1 MLVAL
6 LSVPGANPMERS
18 FKKEVAALR
27 LGAGE
32 IFRGEGI
39 LAVTKALLQSGV
51 SYVGGYQGAP
61 VSHLL
66 DVMVDAEDLL
76 ADLGVHVETA
86 TNEAA
91 AAAMLGASVNY
102 PLRGA
107 VTWKSIVGTNVAADA
122 LSNLASSGVIGGAL
136 IVLGEDY
143 GEGSSV
149 IQERSYAYAMKSS
162 IWLLDPRPDLPTI
175 VRMVEY
181 GFELSE
187 ASHAPVMLDLRVRAC
202 HLTGEFVAQ
211 DNKRGVYSSQHRL
224 HGPPRFEYGHLAH
237 PPAIFTQ
244 ERLKI
249 EERLPAAQKFIRQ
262 HKLNEAIPGAC
273 DDIGI
278 IVLGGLT
285 NGLLRALARLDLAD
299 LYGACRIPIYVLN
312 VAYPLVP
319 EEVKDFCGKKRAVL
333 VVEEGS
339 PDYVEQQINVALRGA
354 GNETRVLGKG
364 CLPRSGDYNS
374 EALLRGIAAFLSQ
387 THPAGIDAEAVC
399 ARVEKILAHKPAVTA
414 AVGDIPA
421 RPPNFCTGCPER
433 PVFAAIKLAQ
443 RDIGPTHISA
453 DIGCHSFATFAP
465 FSLGNSILGYG
476 MSLASAAAVGPNMDK
491 RPIAVMGDGGFW
503 HNGLITGVAS
513 NMFNK
518 GDGVLIVMQN
528 GYASATGQQYLPS
541 SKANRSGTPT
551 GISIERTVR
560 SLGVKWLRTVRTY
573 SVSKMVDTLKEAMR
587 TAERGLKVIIA
598 DGECMLARQRRL
610 RVENAERLKRGE
622 RVVTTRYGVDDD
634 ICTGDHSCI
643 RLSGCPSLTVKPN
656 PDPLRSDPVAAVI
669 ESCVGCGL
677 CGEVAHAAVLCPSFY
692 RADVVSNPTWWDRI
706 IHKVRSSVIGWL
718 GGSSSPSP
726 ETEHVSVVE
735 VRETNENFPQGGE
748 GGVRGLGPLDD
759 ARGPSPQPSLHRE
772 EGARIS
778 EPQGGAAAVRPLTI
792 LIAALGGE
800 GGGVLTDWIVAAAT
814 SQGFPVQS
822 TSIPGVAQRTGATTY
837 HIELVPTPAP
847 TLPSPA
853 SGGGFI
859 DFPSPANGGGL
870 VRGHRPILALAPGVG
885 DVDLVVAS
893 ELMEAG
899 RAVAGGFVTPDRTM
913 MIAST
918 SRSYLVVE
926 KMAMGDGRYDQ
937 QRLVAAVE
945 KNSKKTLLL
954 DLEAIARESGA
965 MVNAVILGAVAGA
978 GALPIPAE
986 AFEAAIRADG
996 KAIEANLRGFRAGFA
1011 AARKGVHAPANPLKH
1026 YHAPAASLAE
1036 LESEIERMP
1045 GMPEPARVFA
1055 TEGVR
1060 RLAAYQDLAYAR
1072 LYVERLAPIRD
1083 AAARADAGGHLLA
1096 ETARHLAV
1104 RMSYEDVI
1112 RVAQAK
1118 IDPARLPRI
1127 AAQMGVEQDQPFTVT
1142 EFLKPGVEELCSVL
1156 PPGLARRIVARAERH
1171 SWLGRMHWG
1180 MKVNSASIS
1189 GFLRFF
1195 MLAKLRRLR
1204 RKTFRFQEE
1213 QRAIEGWLRL
1223 IAEAAPLSAELATEI
1238 AECARLIKGYGDTH
1252 KRGTANYRLIETE
1265 LMRPALSG
1273 SMSPRRAADAIANAR
1288 TAALLDPE
1296 GEVLARC
1303 LAEIASQSNRRI
1315 AAE

>member
-1 MLVAL
+1 
-6 LSVPGANPMERS
+6 MERS
-18 FKKEVAALR
+18 FKKEVDALR
-27 LGAGE
+27 LGDGE
-32 IFRGEGI
+32 VFRGEGI

-66 DVMVDAEDLL
+66 DVMVDAGDLL
-76 ADLGVHVETA
+76 ADLGVHVETC

-91 AAAMLGASVNY
+91 AAAMLGASINY

-122 LSNLASSGVIGGAL
+122 LSNLASPGVIGGAL

-143 GEGSSV
+143 GEGASV

-162 IWLLDPRPDLPTI
+162 MWLLDPRPDLPTI
-175 VRMVEY
+175 VRMVEQ
-181 GFELSE
+181 GFDLSE

-202 HLTGEFVAQ
+202 HVTGEFTAK
-211 DNKRGVYSSQHRL
+211 NNRSGAYSGRHRL
-224 HGPPRFEYGHLAH
+224 NGPPRFEYGRLAH
-237 PPAIFTQ
+237 PPVIFTQ

-249 EERLPAAQKFIRQ
+249 EQRLPAAQKFIRER
-262 HKLNEAIPGAC
+262 KLNEVIAGVC
-273 DDIGI
+273 DDVGI

-285 NGLLRALARLDLAD
+285 NSLIRALARLDLAD
-299 LYGACRIPIYVLN
+299 LYGASRIPIYVLN

-319 EEVKDFCGKKRAVL
+319 DEVKDFCATKRAVM

-339 PDYVEQQINVALRGA
+339 PDYVEQQINVILRA
-354 GNETRVLGKG
+354 ADIQTRVFGKG
-364 CLPRSGDYNS
+364 CLPRSGDYTS
-374 EALLRGIAAFLSQ
+374 EVLLRGIAAFLSE
-387 THPAGIDAEAVC
+387 TRPAGIDAKAAA
-399 ARVEKILAHKPAVTA
+399 ARVKEMLAHKPSVVE
-414 AVGDIPA
+414 AVGDIPP

-433 PVFAAIKLAQ
+433 PVFAAIKLTQ
-443 RDIGPTHISA
+443 REIGPTHISA

-476 MSLASAAAVGPNMDK
+476 MSLASAAAVGPNMEK

-513 NMFNK
+513 NVFNN

-551 GISIERTVR
+551 GISIEKALR

-573 SVSKMVDTLKEAMR
+573 SVAKMVATLTEAMR

-610 RVENAERLKRGE
+610 RVENAEKLKNGE
-622 RVVTTRYGVDDD
+622 RLVTTRFGVDDE

-656 PDPLRSDPVAAVI
+656 PDPLRTDPVATVI

-692 RADVVSNPTWWDRI
+692 RADVISNPSWWDRAL
-706 IHKVRSSVIGWL
+706 HKVRSTVIGRL
-718 GGSSSPSP
+718 SGA
-726 ETEHVSVVE
+726 
-735 VRETNENFPQGGE
+735 REQVPAPQASAGPPFPGPQGE
-748 GGVRGLGPLDD
+748 
-759 ARGPSPQPSLHRE
+759 RE
-772 EGARIS
+772 E
-778 EPQGGAAAVRPLTI
+778 AAPAASDQRGSTRPLTI

-800 GGGVLTDWIVAAAT
+800 GGGVLTDWIVAAAA
-814 SQGFPVQS
+814 SQNFPVQS

-837 HIELVPTPAP
+837 HIELVPKAFAP
-847 TLPSPA
+847 TDS
-853 SGGGFI
+853 
-859 DFPSPANGGGL
+859 
-870 VRGHRPILALAPGVG
+870 RRPILALAPGVG

-899 RAVAGGFVTPDRTM
+899 RAVTSGFVTPDRTTT
-913 MIAST
+913 IAST

-926 KMAMGDGRYDQ
+926 KMAMGDGRYDPE
-937 QRLVAAVE
+937 RLVQAVK
-945 KNSKKTLLL
+945 KNSQSSLLL
-954 DLEAIARESGA
+954 DLEAIARQSGA
-965 MVNAVILGAVAGA
+965 MINAVMLGIIAGSS
-978 GALPIPAE
+978 ALPIPAE
-986 AFEAAIRADG
+986 AFEAAIQADG
-996 KAIEANLRGFRAGFA
+996 KAVESNLRGFRAGLA
-1011 AARKGVHAPANPLKH
+1011 AAQNGASLHSLPGKRTHAPLG
-1026 YHAPAASLAE
+1026 SLAD
-1036 LESEIERMP
+1036 LEREIERLP
-1045 GMPEPARVFA
+1045 APARTFM
-1055 TEGVR
+1055 TEGTR

-1072 LYVERLAPIRD
+1072 LYLDRLTAIRE
-1083 AAARADAGGHLLA
+1083 ADDKAGADGRLLA

-1118 IDPARLPRI
+1118 IDPARLARI
-1127 AAQMGVEQDQPFTVT
+1127 AVEMKIKPDQPFTVT
-1142 EFLKPGVEELCSVL
+1142 EFLKPGIEEFCSVL
-1156 PPGLARRIVARAERH
+1156 PPWLATRILAVGERHRWLARA
-1171 SWLGRMHWG
+1171 HWG
-1180 MKVNSASIS
+1180 MQVNTASIF
-1189 GFLRFF
+1189 GYLRVYL
-1195 MLAKLRRLR
+1195 LAKLRD
-1204 RKTFRFQEE
+1204 FRPRTYRYQEE
-1213 QRAIEGWLRL
+1213 QHAIETWLRL
-1223 IAEAAPLSAELATEI
+1223 IAQAAPLSADLAIEI

-1252 KRGTANYRLIETE
+1252 KRGSGNYRLIEKE
-1265 LMRPALSG
+1265 LILPALAG
-1273 SMSPRRAADAIANAR
+1273 AMPPHQAAEAIANAR
-1288 TAALLDPE
+1288 TAALLDPD
-1296 GEVLARC
+1296 GEALTKC
-1303 LAEIASQSNRRI
+1303 LAEIQTQFARSI

>member
-1 MLVAL
+1 
-6 LSVPGANPMERS
+6 MERS
-18 FKKEVAALR
+18 FKKEVDALR
-27 LGAGE
+27 LGDGE
-32 IFRGEGI
+32 TFRGEGI

-76 ADLGVHVETA
+76 ADLGVHVETC

-91 AAAMLGASVNY
+91 AAAMLGASINY

-122 LSNLASSGVIGGAL
+122 LSNLASPGVIGGAL
-136 IVLGEDY
+136 IVLGEDF
-143 GEGSSV
+143 GEGASV

-175 VRMVEY
+175 VDMVEK

-202 HLTGEFVAQ
+202 HVTGEFTAKN
-211 DNKRGVYSSQHRL
+211 NKRGAYSGQHRL
-224 HGPPRFEYGHLAH
+224 AGPPRFEYGRLAH
-237 PPAIFTQ
+237 PPVIFTQ
-244 ERLKI
+244 ERLKV
-249 EERLPAAQKFIRQ
+249 EERLPAAQKFIREQ
-262 HKLNEAIPGAC
+262 KLNEVIPGEASE
-273 DDIGI
+273 IGI

-285 NGLLRALARLDLAD
+285 NNLLRALARLDLAD
-299 LYGACRIPIYVLN
+299 LYGTSRIPIYVLN

-319 EEVKDFCGKKRAVL
+319 NEVKDFCVGKRAVL

-339 PDYVEQQINVALRGA
+339 PEYVEQQINMILRGSDIA
-354 GNETRVLGKG
+354 TRVLGKG
-364 CLPRSGDYNS
+364 CLARSGDYNS
-374 EALLRGIAAFLSQ
+374 EAMLRGITAFLSQ
-387 THPAGIDAEAVC
+387 THPAGVDAEAVA
-399 ARVEKILAHKPAVTA
+399 ARAEEFLAHKPAAVA
-414 AVGDIPA
+414 ATGDIPA

-433 PVFAAIKLAQ
+433 PVFAAIKLVQ
-443 RDIGPTHISA
+443 REIGPTHISA

-476 MSLASAAAVGPNMDK
+476 MSLASAAAVGPNMAN
-491 RPIAVMGDGGFW
+491 RPISIMGDGGFW

-541 SKANRSGTPT
+541 SAANRSGTPT
-551 GISIERTVR
+551 GITIEKTLR
-560 SLGVKWLRTVRTY
+560 SLGVTWLRTVHTY
-573 SVSKMVDTLKEAMR
+573 GVAKMVKTLKEAMR
-587 TAERGLKVIIA
+587 TAEHGLKVIIA
-598 DGECMLARQRRL
+598 DGECMLARQRRI
-610 RVENAERLKRGE
+610 RAADADKLKRGE
-622 RVVTTRYGVDDD
+622 RVVKTRFGVDDE

-656 PDPLRSDPVAAVI
+656 PDPLRTDPVATVI

-692 RADVVSNPTWWDRI
+692 RTDVISNPNWWDRI
-706 IHKVRSSVIGWL
+706 LFGFRRAVITTL
-718 GGSSSPSP
+718 GGGTTSPSP
-726 ETEHVSVVE
+726 QRGEGE
-735 VRETNENFPQGGE
+735 VRE
-748 GGVRGLGPLDD
+748 LGPIGDSPKD
-759 ARGPSPQPSLHRE
+759 SRTPSPQPSPLWG
-772 EGARIS
+772 EGARLAQPES
-778 EPQGGAAAVRPLTI
+778 SVRPLTV

-800 GGGVLTDWIVAAAT
+800 GGGVLTDWIVAAAE
-814 SQGFPVQS
+814 SQNFPVQS

-837 HIELVPTPAP
+837 HIELVPKAV
-847 TLPSPA
+847 SK
-853 SGGGFI
+853 S
-859 DFPSPANGGGL
+859 DK
-870 VRGHRPILALAPGVG
+870 RRPILALAPGIG

-899 RAVAGGFVTPDRTM
+899 RAIAGGFVTPNRTAT
-913 MIAST
+913 IAST
-918 SRSYLVVE
+918 SRSYMVVE

-937 QRLVAAVE
+937 QRLIQSVE
-945 KNSKKTLLL
+945 KNSKSTLLL
-954 DLEAIARESGA
+954 DLEAIAREAGA
-965 MVNAVILGAVAGA
+965 MINAVMLGAIAGA

-996 KAIEANLRGFRAGFA
+996 KAVDANLRGFRAGFE
-1011 AARKGVHAPANPLKH
+1011 AARGGSHLRSDPTKRH
-1026 YHAPAASLAE
+1026 HAPAASLAD
-1036 LESEIERMP
+1036 LESEIAP
-1045 GMPEPARVFA
+1045 MPEAARAFM

-1072 LYVERLAPIRD
+1072 LYLDRLGPIRD
-1083 AAARADAGGHLLA
+1083 ADAKAGADGQLLA

-1118 IDPARLPRI
+1118 IDPARFARI
-1127 AAQMGVEQDQPFTVT
+1127 AAEMGIKPDQPFAVT
-1142 EFLKPGVEELCSVL
+1142 EFLKPGVEEFCSIL
-1156 PPGLARRIVARAERH
+1156 PPWLARPILAFAERH
-1171 SWLGRMHWG
+1171 AKFAAAHWG
-1180 MKVNSASIS
+1180 MEINTASLS
-1189 GFLRFF
+1189 GFLRFYI
-1195 MLAKLRRLR
+1195 LAKLRR
-1204 RKTFRFQEE
+1204 FRPRTWRYREE
-1213 QRAIEGWLRL
+1213 QRDIGNWLKL
-1223 IAEAAPLSAELATEI
+1223 ILRAAPLSTELAIEI

-1252 KRGTANYRLIETE
+1252 KRGSDNYRVIVAQVIE
-1265 LMRPALSG
+1265 PALAGQISV
-1273 SMSPRRAADAIANAR
+1273 RQAADAIASAR

-1296 GEVLARC
+1296 GEGLAKC
-1303 LAEIASQSNRRI
+1303 LAALASPPAHAI

>member
-1 MLVAL
+1 
-6 LSVPGANPMERS
+6 MERS

-66 DVMVDAEDLL
+66 DVMVDADELL
-76 ADLGVHVETA
+76 TDLGVHVETC

-91 AAAMLGASVNY
+91 AAAMLGASINY

-122 LSNLASSGVIGGAL
+122 LSNLASPGVIGGAL

-143 GEGSSV
+143 GEGASV

-162 IWLLDPRPDLPTI
+162 IWLVDPRPDLPTI
-175 VRMVEY
+175 VQMVEK

-202 HLTGEFVAQ
+202 HVTGEFVAK
-211 DNKRGVYSSQHRL
+211 DNKRGAYSGRHRL
-224 HGPPRFEYGHLAH
+224 AGPPKFDYARLAH
-237 PPAIFTQ
+237 PPVIFTQ

-249 EERLPAAQKFIRQ
+249 EQRLPAAQTFIREQ
-262 HKLNEAIPGAC
+262 KLNELIPGEL

-278 IVLGGLT
+278 VTLGGLT
-285 NGLLRALARLDLAD
+285 NGLLRALARLDLAGLD
-299 LYGACRIPIYVLN
+299 GASRIPIYVLN

-319 EEVKDFCGKKRAVL
+319 AEVKEFCAGKRAIL

-339 PDYVEQQINVALRGA
+339 PDYVEQQINVSLRTA
-354 GNETRVLGKG
+354 GSATRVHGKD
-364 CLPRSGDYNS
+364 CLTRAGDYTS
-374 EALLRGIAAFLSQ
+374 EVFLLGIPAFLTQAAPASLDSAAIAARAQ
-387 THPAGIDAEAVC
+387 E
-399 ARVEKILAHKPAVTA
+399 ILAHKPAALATL
-414 AVGDIPA
+414 GDIPP

-443 RDIGPTHISA
+443 REIGPTHISA

-476 MSLASAAAVGPNMDK
+476 MSLASAAAVAPNMEK

-541 SKANRSGTPT
+541 SKGNRSGAPT
-551 GISIERTVR
+551 GISIENAVR
-560 SLGVKWLRTVRTY
+560 SLGVTWLRTVRTY
-573 SVSKMVDTLKEAMR
+573 SVAKMVETLKEAMR
-587 TAERGLKVIIA
+587 TAEHGLKVIIA
-598 DGECMLARQRRL
+598 DGECMLARQRRI
-610 RVENAERLKRGE
+610 RAEDAQKLERGE
-622 RVVTTRYGVDDD
+622 RVVKTRFGVDDE

-656 PDPLRSDPVAAVI
+656 PDPLRTDPVATVI

-692 RADVVSNPTWWDRI
+692 RADIVSNPNWWDRVLQ
-706 IHKVRSSVIGWL
+706 KFRRAVIARL
-718 GGSSSPSP
+718 GGAPAEAVATPSGASRP
-726 ETEHVSVVE
+726 PALSGAQSEQSH
-735 VRETNENFPQGGE
+735 
-748 GGVRGLGPLDD
+748 
-759 ARGPSPQPSLHRE
+759 ARS
-772 EGARIS
+772 
-778 EPQGGAAAVRPLTI
+778 AAKPVQTDLRPLTI

-800 GGGVLTDWIVAAAT
+800 GGGVLTDWIVAAAE
-814 SQGFPVQS
+814 SQNFPVQS

-837 HIELVPTPAP
+837 HIEMVPAP
-847 TLPSPA
+847 A
-853 SGGGFI
+853 S
-859 DFPSPANGGGL
+859 NG
-870 VRGHRPILALAPGVG
+870 RRRPVLGLAPGIG

-899 RAVAGGFVTPDRTM
+899 RAVGGGYVTPERTM
-913 MIAST
+913 TIASL
-918 SRSYLVVE
+918 SRSYLVTE
-926 KMAMGDGRYDQ
+926 RMAMGDGRYDQ
-937 QRLVAAVE
+937 AKLIAAVE
-945 KNSKKTLLL
+945 KNSKQSLLL
-954 DLEAIARESGA
+954 DLEAIAREAGA
-965 MVNAVILGAVAGA
+965 MINAVMLGAIAGA

-996 KAIEANLRGFRAGFA
+996 KAVDANLRGFRAGFA
-1011 AARKGVHAPANPLKH
+1011 AAQGGSRLAPEPPKRPQPVSQALS
-1026 YHAPAASLAE
+1026 A
-1036 LESEIERMP
+1036 LESEIGLMP
-1045 GMPEPARVFA
+1045 DAARAFM

-1060 RLAAYQDLAYAR
+1060 RLANYQDAGYAR
-1072 LYVERLAPIRD
+1072 LYLDRLEPIRE
-1083 AAARADAGGHLLA
+1083 ADAKAGAHGKLLA

-1112 RVAQAK
+1112 RVAQVK
-1118 IDPARLPRI
+1118 IDPARFARI
-1127 AAQMGVEQDQPFTVT
+1127 ESGMALKDVQAFGVT
-1142 EFLKPGVEELCSVL
+1142 EFLKPGVEEFCSVL
-1156 PPGLARRIVARAERH
+1156 PPWLAKPILHLAQRYPAFGRA
-1171 SWLGRMHWG
+1171 HWG
-1180 MKVNSASIS
+1180 MEINTASIS
-1189 GFLRFF
+1189 GYLRFF
-1195 MLAKLRRLR
+1195 MLAKLRGYRP
-1204 RKTFRFQEE
+1204 KTFRYQEE
-1213 QRAIEGWLRL
+1213 QRAIEAWLHM
-1223 IAEAAPLSAELATEI
+1223 IAQAAPLSADLALEI

-1252 KRGTANYRLIETE
+1252 KRGTANYRLIERE
-1265 LMRPALSG
+1265 LIIPALAG
-1273 SMSPRRAADAIANAR
+1273 SLPPHQAAEALANAR

-1296 GEVLARC
+1296 GEALAKC
-1303 LAEIASQSNRRI
+1303 LADFEAQTDRRV

>member
-1 MLVAL
+1 
-6 LSVPGANPMERS
+6 MERS
-18 FKKEVAALR
+18 FKKEVDALR
-27 LGAGE
+27 LGDGE
-32 IFRGEGI
+32 TFRGEGI

-76 ADLGVHVETA
+76 EELGVHVETC

-91 AAAMLGASVNY
+91 AAAMLGASINY

-122 LSNLASSGVIGGAL
+122 LSNLASPGVIGGAL

-143 GEGSSV
+143 GEGASV

-175 VRMVEY
+175 VDMVEK

-187 ASHAPVMLDLRVRAC
+187 VSHAPVMLDLRVRAC
-202 HLTGEFVAQ
+202 HVTGEFIAKT
-211 DNKRGVYSSQHRL
+211 NKRGVYSGQHRL
-224 HGPPRFEYGHLAH
+224 SGPPKFEYGRLAH
-237 PPAIFTQ
+237 PPVIFTQ

-249 EERLPAAQKFIRQ
+249 EQRLPAAQKFIRD
-262 HKLNEAIPGAC
+262 HKLNEVIPGAVGE
-273 DDIGI
+273 IGL

-285 NGLLRALARLDLAD
+285 NSLLRALARFDLAD
-299 LYGACRIPIYVLN
+299 LYGASRIPIYVLN

-319 EEVKDFCGKKRAVL
+319 EEVKDFCIGKRAVL

-339 PDYVEQQINVALRGA
+339 PDYVEQQINVILRNA
-354 GNETRVLGKG
+354 DIATRVHGKD
-364 CLPRSGDYNS
+364 CLARSGDYNS
-374 EALLRGIAAFLSQ
+374 EALIRGLAAFL
-387 THPAGIDAEAVC
+387 TKTNPAGIDADAIGKRAE
-399 ARVEKILAHKPAVTA
+399 EFLAHKPGVLADA
-414 AVGDIPA
+414 GDIPP

-433 PVFAAIKLAQ
+433 PVFAAIKLTQ
-443 RDIGPTHISA
+443 REIGPTHISA

-476 MSLASAAAVGPNMDK
+476 MSLASAAAVGPNME
-491 RPIAVMGDGGFW
+491 RRSISIMGDGGFW

-541 SKANRSGTPT
+541 SAANRSGTPT
-551 GISIERTVR
+551 GITIEKTLR
-560 SLGVKWLRTVRTY
+560 SLGVTWLRTVRTY
-573 SVSKMVDTLKEAMR
+573 SVGKMVETLKEAMR

-598 DGECMLARQRRL
+598 DGECMLARQRRI
-610 RVENAERLKRGE
+610 RAEDADKLKRGE
-622 RVVTTRYGVDDD
+622 RVVKTRFGVDDE

-656 PDPLRSDPVAAVI
+656 PDPLRTDPVATVI

-692 RADVVSNPTWWDRI
+692 RADVVSNPSWWDRTLF
-706 IHKVRSSVIGWL
+706 RMRRAVITALRGT
-718 GGSSSPSP
+718 SSPP
-726 ETEHVSVVE
+726 
-735 VRETNENFPQGGE
+735 PQWGE
-748 GGVRGLGPLDD
+748 GRASGLGPLGDSSD
-759 ARGPSPQPSLHRE
+759 SRTPSPQPSPLRG
-772 EGARIS
+772 EGARLS
-778 EPQGGAAAVRPLTI
+778 APQGDVRPLTV

-800 GGGVLTDWIVAAAT
+800 GGGVLTDWIVAAAA
-814 SQGFPVQS
+814 SQNFPVQS

-837 HIELVPTPAP
+837 HIEMVPKAFAAGNT
-847 TLPSPA
+847 
-853 SGGGFI
+853 
-859 DFPSPANGGGL
+859 
-870 VRGHRPILALAPGVG
+870 RRPILALAPGVG

-899 RAVAGGFVTPDRTM
+899 RAIASGFVTPDRTTT
-913 MIAST
+913 IAST

-926 KMAMGDGRYDQ
+926 KVAMADGRYDQ
-937 QRLVAAVE
+937 QKLLQSVE
-945 KNSKKTLLL
+945 KNSKSTLLL
-954 DLEAIARESGA
+954 DLEAVARETGA
-965 MVNAVILGAVAGA
+965 MINAVMLGAIAGA
-978 GALPIPAE
+978 GALPIPAD

-996 KAIEANLRGFRAGFA
+996 KAVEVNLRGFRAGFD
-1011 AARKGVHAPANPLKH
+1011 AARGGPHLRANPIKRHRAAL
-1026 YHAPAASLAE
+1026 ASLAD
-1036 LESEIERMP
+1036 LEKEIAP
-1045 GMPEPARVFA
+1045 MPEAARAFM

-1072 LYVERLAPIRD
+1072 LYLDRLGPIRE
-1083 AAARADAGGHLLA
+1083 ADAKAGADGRLLA

-1118 IDPARLPRI
+1118 IDPERFARI
-1127 AAQMGVEQDQPFTVT
+1127 AQQMGIKSDQPFALT
-1142 EFLKPGVEELCSVL
+1142 EFLKPGVEEFCSVL
-1156 PPGLARRIVARAERH
+1156 PPWLAKRILALAERH
-1171 SWLGRMHWG
+1171 EKLARAHWG
-1180 MKVNSASIS
+1180 MEINTASVS
-1189 GFLRFF
+1189 GFLRFSI
-1195 MLAKLRRLR
+1195 LAKLRR
-1204 RKTFRFQEE
+1204 FRPRSFRYQEE
-1213 QRAIEGWLRL
+1213 QREIENWLRL
-1223 IAEAAPLSAELATEI
+1223 IARAAPLSAELAVEI

-1252 KRGTANYRLIETE
+1252 KRGSDNYRVIVSQVIE
-1265 LMRPALSG
+1265 PALAG
-1273 SMSPRRAADAIANAR
+1273 QIPLRQATDAIASAR

-1296 GEVLARC
+1296 GEALAKC
-1303 LAEIASQSNRRI
+1303 LSTIETQSSQRI

>member
-1 MLVAL
+1 
-6 LSVPGANPMERS
+6 MERS
-18 FKKEVAALR
+18 FKKEVDALR
-27 LGAGE
+27 LGDGE
-32 IFRGEGI
+32 VFRGEGI

-66 DVMVDAEDLL
+66 DVMVDAQDLL
-76 ADLGVHVETA
+76 ADLGVHLETC

-91 AAAMLGASVNY
+91 AAAMLGASINY

-122 LSNLASSGVIGGAL
+122 LSNLASPGVIGGAL

-143 GEGSSV
+143 GEGASV
-149 IQERSYAYAMKSS
+149 IQERSYAYALKSS
-162 IWLLDPRPDLPTI
+162 MWLLDPRPDLPTI
-175 VRMVEY
+175 VRMVEQA
-181 GFELSE
+181 FELSE

-202 HLTGEFVAQ
+202 HVTGEFTAK
-211 DNKRGVYSSQHRL
+211 DNKRGTYSGRHRL
-224 HGPPRFEYGHLAH
+224 AGPPRFEYGRLAH
-237 PPAIFTQ
+237 PPVIFTQ

-249 EERLPAAQKFIRQ
+249 EERLPAAQKFIRE
-262 HKLNEAIPGAC
+262 HKLNEVIAGAC
-273 DDIGI
+273 NDVGI

-285 NGLLRALARLDLAD
+285 NSLIRALARLDLAD
-299 LYGACRIPIYVLN
+299 LYGASRIPIYVLN

-319 EEVKDFCGKKRAVL
+319 DEVKDFCASKRAVL

-339 PDYVEQQINVALRGA
+339 PDYVEQQINVILRA
-354 GNETRVLGKG
+354 ADIQTRVLGKG
-364 CLPRSGDYNS
+364 CLPRSGDYTS
-374 EALLRGIAAFLSQ
+374 EALLRGIAAFLSE
-387 THPAGIDAEAVC
+387 TRPAGIDAETAA
-399 ARVEKILAHKPAVTA
+399 ARVKDMLAHKPAVMA
-414 AVGDIPA
+414 AIGDIPP

-433 PVFAAIKLAQ
+433 PVFAAIKLTQ
-443 RDIGPTHISA
+443 REIGPTHISA

-476 MSLASAAAVGPNMDK
+476 MSLASAAAVGPNMER

-513 NMFNK
+513 SMFNN
-518 GDGVLIVMQN
+518 GDGVLIIMQN

-541 SKANRSGTPT
+541 SKSNRSGTPT
-551 GISIERTVR
+551 GISIERALR

-573 SVSKMVDTLKEAMR
+573 SVAKMVATLKEAML

-598 DGECMLARQRRL
+598 DGECMLALQRRL
-610 RVENAERLKRGE
+610 RVENAEKLKNGE
-622 RVVTTRYGVDDD
+622 RLVTTRFGVDDE

-656 PDPLRSDPVAAVI
+656 PDPLRTDPVATVI

-692 RADVVSNPTWWDRI
+692 RTDVISNPTRWDRELFR
-706 IHKVRSSVIGWL
+706 VRSRVIVWL
-718 GGSSSPSP
+718 RGAETSSLPRSSGKSDREAIRETGKPSSSLQPA
-726 ETEHVSVVE
+726 T
-735 VRETNENFPQGGE
+735 
-748 GGVRGLGPLDD
+748 RGRTDQL
-759 ARGPSPQPSLHRE
+759 
-772 EGARIS
+772 
-778 EPQGGAAAVRPLTI
+778 RPLTI

-814 SQGFPVQS
+814 SQNFPVQS

-837 HIELVPTPAP
+837 HVELVPKAFARAD
-847 TLPSPA
+847 S
-853 SGGGFI
+853 
-859 DFPSPANGGGL
+859 
-870 VRGHRPILALAPGVG
+870 RRPILALAPGVG

-899 RAVAGGFVTPDRTM
+899 RAVAGGFVTPDRTTT
-913 MIAST
+913 IAST

-926 KMAMGDGRYDQ
+926 RMAMGDGRYDPE
-937 QRLVAAVE
+937 RLIQAVE
-945 KNSKKTLLL
+945 KNSQKSLLL
-954 DLEAIARESGA
+954 DLEAVARQSGA
-965 MVNAVILGAVAGA
+965 MISAVMLGVIAGS

-986 AFEAAIRADG
+986 AFETAIRADG
-996 KAIEANLRGFRAGFA
+996 KAVESNLRGFRAGLSA
-1011 AARKGVHAPANPLKH
+1011 AQNGAQLPSLPGKRRHESAP
-1026 YHAPAASLAE
+1026 SLAK
-1036 LESEIERMP
+1036 LESEIEQMP
-1045 GMPEPARVFA
+1045 AEARVFM

-1072 LYVERLAPIRD
+1072 LYLDRLKPVRD
-1083 AAARADAGGHLLA
+1083 ADAKAQADGQLLA

-1118 IDPARLPRI
+1118 IDPARMSRI
-1127 AAQMGVEQDQPFTVT
+1127 TVQMNVKPDQPFAVT
-1142 EFLKPGVEELCSVL
+1142 EFLKPGVEEFCSIL
-1156 PPGLARRIVARAERH
+1156 PSWLATRILALAERH
-1171 SWLGRMHWG
+1171 SWLARAHWG
-1180 MKVNSASIS
+1180 MEINTASVS
-1189 GFLRFF
+1189 GYLRFYL
-1195 MLAKLRRLR
+1195 LAKLRG
-1204 RKTFRFQEE
+1204 FRPRTSRYQEE
-1213 QRAIEGWLRL
+1213 QHAITCWLRL
-1223 IAEAAPLSAELATEI
+1223 IADAAPLSAELAIEI

-1252 KRGTANYRLIETE
+1252 KRGSDNYRLIEKE
-1265 LMRPALSG
+1265 LILPALAG
-1273 SMSPRRAADAIANAR
+1273 AMPPRQAAEAIANAR

-1296 GEVLARC
+1296 GEALGKC
-1303 LAEIASQSNRRI
+1303 LAEIQAQSARRI